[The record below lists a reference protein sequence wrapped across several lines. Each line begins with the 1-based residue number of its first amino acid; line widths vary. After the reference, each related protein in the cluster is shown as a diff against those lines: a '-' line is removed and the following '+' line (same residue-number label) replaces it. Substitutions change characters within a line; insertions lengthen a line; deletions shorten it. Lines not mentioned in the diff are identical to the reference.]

1 MDLSEL
7 KLNLKCYFY
16 YYKLNGKNN
25 PLLNIKINYTFF
37 IAKII
42 KLNFNTN
49 TKSCS
54 IESQNLTIPLIS
66 DASL

>member
-1 MDLSEL
+1 ME
-7 KLNLKCYFY
+7 
-16 YYKLNGKNN
+16 KNN
-25 PLLNIKINYTFF
+25 PLLNIKNNYTFF

-42 KLNFNTN
+42 KLNFSTN